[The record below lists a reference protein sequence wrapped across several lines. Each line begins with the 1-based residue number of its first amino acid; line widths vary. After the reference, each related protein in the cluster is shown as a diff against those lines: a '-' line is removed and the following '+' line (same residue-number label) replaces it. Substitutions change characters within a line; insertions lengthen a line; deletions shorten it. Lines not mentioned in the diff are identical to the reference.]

1 MSDDA
6 EGTFGFTWGETEGLV
21 WLRDDDGNYKR
32 VDRELLADLRA
43 VAAGERRVAD
53 LSEKKRAAVDH
64 LREADFLHS
73 GGSVTRHETP
83 PGVTLWP
90 RLLAFGVAFALLT
103 AYVGYRI
110 LITGMPVGTG
120 TVPSLGGGVVA
131 DLLLAVPVFVALALV
146 HEAGHYF
153 AARPYFRPSLDLT
166 LLNGVFPAFVTRT
179 NDAWRCP
186 RSVRVWI
193 NLAGPF
199 LDCLQCLV
207 LAALSL
213 FVFPASYLLAVLP
226 IFEYVRLLF
235 SLNPFVRGDGYWM
248 LVDWFGATNLH
259 TRGVRD
265 LKNLEPSVGAL
276 YATLSTAVTLFGLV
290 MMGYVAA
297 TLAGLV

>member
-1 MSDDA
+1 MSDD
-6 EGTFGFTWGETEGLV
+6 GSGPFGFTWGETEGLV
-21 WLRDDDGNYKR
+21 WLRDDEGNYKR

-43 VAAGERRVAD
+43 VAGGERRVAD
-53 LSEKKRAAVDH
+53 LPEKKRAAVDH
-64 LREADFLHS
+64 LREADFLVP
-73 GGSVTRHETP
+73 GGPVTRHETP
-83 PGVTLWP
+83 PGVALWP

-103 AYVGYRI
+103 AYVGYR
-110 LITGMPVGTG
+110 LLYAGMPVGT
-120 TVPSLGGGVVA
+120 TPDLGGGLVGNV
-131 DLLLAVPVFVALALV
+131 LLAVPVFVGLALV
-146 HEAGHYF
+146 HEAGHYL

-193 NLAGPF
+193 NLAGPL
-199 LDCLQCLV
+199 LDCIQCLA

-226 IFEYVRLLF
+226 VFEYVRLLF

-259 TRGVRD
+259 TRGIRD

-276 YATLSTAVTLFGLV
+276 YATLSMAVTVFGLA

-297 TLAGLV
+297 TVAGLV